1 MPARSPF
8 DVFTLPSAAELV
20 EQAVLETLAADPEL
34 AQFTSGRI
42 FWIPDPFAVPDRPFP
57 FIVITATTWS
67 LEHLLSGEKENE
79 LRVGILVS
87 YEEKRGE
94 LESRS
99 RTVRALQ
106 ARIDI
111 ALHSNRHLEATQI
124 GFDELG
130 DGRALVDRYIGLETV
145 EFRQLRF
152 EGGGAFTELELR
164 ATYEFTTTATT
175 GEVVT

>member
-1 MPARSPF
+1 MAARSPF
-8 DVFTLPSAAELV
+8 EVFSLPSAAELV
-20 EQAVLETLAADPEL
+20 EQAVLETLAADEEL
-34 AQFTSGRI
+34 AQFTAGRI
-42 FWIPDPFAVPDRPFP
+42 YWVPDPFAVPDRPLP
-57 FIVITATTWS
+57 FVVITATTWD

-79 LRVGILVS
+79 LRVGILIAF
-87 YEEKRGE
+87 EEGRAE
-94 LESRS
+94 LEPRS

-111 ALHSNRHLEATQI
+111 ALTSNRHLEATQV

-130 DGRALVDRYIGLETV
+130 DGRALVDRYVGLETV